1 MGCRLFKSVYLVFKD
16 IVVDNIRIYKVSK
29 KSDAKNAIPG
39 VLSVN
44 ELDFDPSNP
53 RFAIELASGPLD
65 RLLDRMIRDERLQ
78 ELMQSIGLQGYFD
91 GEPLLVTRAENGRY
105 HVVEGNRRLA
115 ALKLLNGQLNPAKP
129 LPSINA
135 IRDEAVFKP
144 EKVPCLVFEERKNI
158 LRYLG
163 FRHITGIKAWG
174 PLAKARY
181 LEQLRI
187 DWYED
192 VDESSQLKQLAKE
205 IGSRPDYVGQM
216 LAGLNL
222 YNIASES
229 GFFGLQHIT
238 EDTIEFTLLTTAL
251 SYTNIVGFIGLESR
265 QDLRGENVSINN
277 LKDLFTWL
285 YAQNQQGNTI
295 VPNSRN
301 LKELAKVVDCK
312 PALEKLREK
321 GDLAEAFVLTEGPQL
336 ALSKQLAD
344 AHKKLRAAYD
354 VIPMVPEVN
363 SAHETQIDEILSLAR
378 KIKILIQV
386 ENHE

>member
-1 MGCRLFKSVYLVFKD
+1 M
-16 IVVDNIRIYKVSK
+16 SK
-29 KSDAKNAIPG
+29 KSGTENATPG
-39 VLSVN
+39 VLSVS

-129 LPSINA
+129 LPSVNA
-135 IRDEAVFKP
+135 IRDEAVYKP
-144 EKVPCLVFEERKNI
+144 EKVPCLIFKERKNI

-187 DWYED
+187 DWYQG

-229 GFFGLQHIT
+229 SFFGLQHIT

-265 QDLRGENVSINN
+265 QDLRGENVSVSN

-363 SAHETQIDEILSLAR
+363 SAHETQIEEILSLAR
-378 KIKILIQV
+378 KIKVLIQV
-386 ENHE
+386 ESHE